1 MHTYSTVQVMLSYF
15 EGQNTNTCNMLNVL
29 CTRMSHHSSI
39 LLFAACTACT
49 PGLKAPVVDDLRG
62 AWIESTLDAMT
73 LEQKAGEMTQLTL
86 GTLLEGT
93 DPYEPTEPHRLDPEK
108 VRKAIETH
116 HIGSVLNCGNHAYTL
131 EQWRELVHQ
140 LQSSAAKRS
149 PATPILYGVDAVH
162 GANYTTGAAL
172 SPQQIGLAATWNP
185 ELVHTLAAGT
195 AHELLAAGT
204 PWNFAPIL
212 DVGRDPRWPRFWET
226 FGEDPMLVS
235 ELGVAAVTGTQSV
248 GAAATM
254 KHFLGYS
261 MPLTGKDRTPA
272 WIPER
277 QLHEIFVPP
286 FRAAIEAGAMS
297 VMINSSEINGIPVH
311 SDEALLTGL
320 LREKLGFSGLVVTDW
335 EDIKYLVHRHHVAAT
350 YKDAVEMAIQAGID
364 LSMVPVDLKFP
375 ALVVELVREGRISE
389 DRIDASVRRI
399 LALKWDLGLVAD
411 SNPPAEHVVDASWR
425 ADQRQICLQA
435 AEQSITLLKNAS
447 RTLPLSPDQPIW
459 VSGPTAHSLAALN
472 GGWTG
477 TWQGTDPRYD
487 TPGAITAYEALK
499 THWNAD
505 TYHFGLEMDF
515 DGGDI
520 AAAVRDLREHPDAQ
534 AAVVFLGELPYCEMA
549 GNDEEVELN
558 ANQTALVEALAATG
572 ASVVGV
578 YLGGRPRRMEA
589 AAEALDGFI
598 MGYLPGNEGGTA
610 IARVLN
616 GSVNPSGH
624 LPFTWPRKSASHLT
638 YDHKYTETLDLDS
651 SFTAFNPLFEF
662 GSGLN
667 YTTLELVDF
676 KTDQTVYNLQDTIRA
691 QVTLRNT
698 GQRDADDVVHLYSH
712 DHVASITPSVWRLAG
727 FERVAVLAGES
738 VDLAYELPVQQLG
751 FVGRDLAY
759 VVEPGD
765 FTLRIDSLTTTIS
778 VNP

>member
-1 MHTYSTVQVMLSYF
+1 MQADECTLHTMNRHWSIWMIA
-15 EGQNTNTCNMLNVL
+15 TCV
-29 CTRMSHHSSI
+29 
-39 LLFAACTACT
+39 ACT
-49 PGLKAPVVDDLRG
+49 PALDMPVASDPRS
-62 AWIESTLDAMT
+62 AWIESTLGAMT

-86 GTLLEGT
+86 GALLEGT
-93 DPYEPTEPHRLDPEK
+93 NPYEPTEPHRLDLEK
-108 VRKAIETH
+108 VRKAVETY
-116 HIGSVLNCGNHAYTL
+116 HIGSVLNCGNHAFTL
-131 EQWRELVHQ
+131 ERWRELVSQ
-140 LQSSAAKRS
+140 LQTVAAERF

-185 ELVHTLAAGT
+185 ELVYDLAAGT
-195 AHELLAAGT
+195 ALELQAAGT

-235 ELGVAAVTGTQSV
+235 RLGVAAVTGTQSMGV
-248 GAAATM
+248 AATM

-286 FRAAIEAGAMS
+286 FRAAIEAGAMT

-320 LREKLGFSGLVVTDW
+320 LREELGFGGLAVTDW
-335 EDIKYLVHRHHVAAT
+335 EDIKYLVHRHKVAAT
-350 YKDAVEMAIQAGID
+350 YKDAVEMAIRAGID
-364 LSMVPVDLKFP
+364 MSMVPADLKFP

-399 LALKWDLGLVAD
+399 LAVKWDLGLVAE
-411 SNPPAEHVVDASWR
+411 STPPAEHVVDASWR
-425 ADQRQICLQA
+425 AGQRQTCLEA

-447 RTLPLSPDQPIW
+447 QTLPLSANRPIW

-487 TPGAITAYEALK
+487 TPGALTAVEALK
-499 THWNAD
+499 SSWNGD
-505 TYHFGLEMDF
+505 VFHFDLEMDF
-515 DGGDI
+515 DADDI
-520 AAAVRDLREHPDAQ
+520 AAAVRDFRQHNGAQ
-534 AAVVFLGELPYCEMA
+534 VAVVFLGELPYTEMA
-549 GNDEEVELN
+549 GNDEEVQLN

-589 AAEALDGFI
+589 AVEALDGFI

-610 IARVLN
+610 IARVLS
-616 GSVNPSGH
+616 GAVNPSGH
-624 LPFTWPRKSASHLT
+624 LPFTWPRKSGAHLT

-667 YTTLELVDF
+667 YSTLELVDF
-676 KTDQTVYNLQDTIRA
+676 QTDQIVYNLQDTIRA
-691 QVTLRNT
+691 QVTLRNA
-698 GQRDADDVVHLYSH
+698 GQRAAEDVVHLYSH

-727 FERVAVLAGES
+727 FERVAVQAGES
-738 VDLAYELPVQQLG
+738 VDIAYELPVQQLG